1 MPQCLFCMKE
11 GEGDAVRFT
20 DEHIFPAAL
29 GGNLV
34 VKDGSCDGCNH
45 GNSKFEQALAV
56 ELTPMRMLLQ
66 IPDRYGKVP
75 HTTATIITPEKTYDG
90 RVKGDGKVII
100 KPLVTEEKNE
110 KGEREFVHRFL
121 TDSQKEKLRTQ
132 AEEKGQQLIE
142 MGSGEPV
149 RAEVHIGGD
158 LMVIGSPQGLRTVAK
173 IAYVGLAHLVGV
185 KVAAGGA
192 FREVRQYIHAGK
204 PEGVARIFTNKPY
217 LEACQQGPHQHSI
230 AIAARRDKHR
240 VDAIVRLFG
249 ELTYFVVLSDHYD
262 GADFCNTLVYDA
274 YRGEENGMLFAHE
287 QAELLQTEDVANS
300 KDTKWD
306 DLEGFGRNFCA
317 FIERVAEEKRQ
328 KDIAAKKK
336 NEDAA
341 AASGSV
347 EQTLSPY
354 VPSRLQSKLAGG
366 GYCGSPIRRS
376 RSGYRESERRLSQKG
391 SGLI

>member
-1 MPQCLFCMKE
+1 MGYFALYSPRPNIKIKGMPQCLFCLRE
-11 GEGDAVRFT
+11 GEGDTVRST

-56 ELTPMRMLLQ
+56 ELTPMRVLLQ

-75 HTTATIITPEKTYDG
+75 HTTATIVTPEKTYDG
-90 RVKGDGKVII
+90 RVKGDGSVIV

-121 TDSQKEKLRTQ
+121 TDSQKEKLRAQ
-132 AEEKGQQLIE
+132 AKEKGQQLIE
-142 MGSGEPV
+142 MGPGDPV

-158 LMVIGSPQGLRTVAK
+158 LMVIGSPEGLRTAAK

-185 KVAAGGA
+185 KVAAGEA
-192 FREVRQYIHAGK
+192 FREVRQFILEGK
-204 PEGVARIFTNKPY
+204 PEGVARIFTNKRY

-274 YRGEENGMLFAHE
+274 YRGEETGMLFAHE
-287 QAELLQTEDVANS
+287 QAELLQTEDVATS
-300 KDTKWD
+300 RDTQWD
-306 DLEGFGRNFCA
+306 NLEGFGRNFCA
-317 FIERVAEEKRQ
+317 FIERVADEKRQ

-336 NEDAA
+336 SQDAA
-341 AASGSV
+341 SASGSV
-347 EQTLSPY
+347 EH
-354 VPSRLQSKLAGG
+354 A
-366 GYCGSPIRRS
+366 
-376 RSGYRESERRLSQKG
+376 
-391 SGLI
+391 